1 MEKQL
6 SEKLPRVEVVDALR
20 GFAVMAILLVHSLE
34 HFIFPVYPVDQPAWL
49 NILNDGVFNVTF
61 TLLAGKSYA
70 IFALLF
76 GFTFYIQ
83 SANQQ
88 RKGKDFGYRFLWRLL
103 LLVAFATLNAAFFP
117 AGDVLLLFSVVGIVL
132 FVVRKW
138 SDCAI
143 LVTAILFLLQPVE
156 WYHYIVGLFDPSH
169 TLPDWGVGAMYKEV
183 AEYTKEGNLWEFL
196 GKNMTFG
203 QKASLYWAL
212 GAGRFWQTA
221 GLFLMGLYIGRK
233 QLFVTSEKHTRF
245 WVKAL
250 IISAISFAP
259 LFQLKE
265 LIMASDSEL
274 IRQTAGTAF
283 DMWQKFAF
291 TFVLVASFVLLYQR
305 DRFKNFVSNLRYYG
319 RMSLTNYITQS
330 IAGAIIYFPFGLY
343 LAPYCGYTLSLL
355 VGFVLFL
362 LQVQFCKWWLK
373 GHKHLPEMM
382 KISGLDYKP
391 VFNPLICDYFSGMVV
406 TVPVLTRLLPKKYTL
421 ADIHKAFTEHY
432 ADANLVK
439 VLPVMGEGVLENGFL
454 AANTLSGKNNMEIFV
469 CGNDDRIVLCSRL
482 DNLGKGASGAAVQCL
497 NIMMG
502 IDETTGLV

>member
-221 GLFLMGLYIGRK
+221 KDNIAEYKRRSPVWHAEKLKDPLLIYTNTSDDDVNVVEVESMIRALKAEGKKFEYKIFERAPGAHSFDRLDTYESSKIRLDIYKFMGRYLKPNKPFGS
-233 QLFVTSEKHTRF
+233 V
-245 WVKAL
+245 
-250 IISAISFAP
+250 
-259 LFQLKE
+259 KE
-265 LIMASDSEL
+265 LRKA
-274 IRQTAGTAF
+274 AY
-283 DMWQKFAF
+283 KF
-291 TFVLVASFVLLYQR
+291 
-305 DRFKNFVSNLRYYG
+305 
-319 RMSLTNYITQS
+319 
-330 IAGAIIYFPFGLY
+330 
-343 LAPYCGYTLSLL
+343 
-355 VGFVLFL
+355 
-362 LQVQFCKWWLK
+362 
-373 GHKHLPEMM
+373 
-382 KISGLDYKP
+382 
-391 VFNPLICDYFSGMVV
+391 
-406 TVPVLTRLLPKKYTL
+406 
-421 ADIHKAFTEHY
+421 
-432 ADANLVK
+432 
-439 VLPVMGEGVLENGFL
+439 
-454 AANTLSGKNNMEIFV
+454 
-469 CGNDDRIVLCSRL
+469 
-482 DNLGKGASGAAVQCL
+482 
-497 NIMMG
+497 
-502 IDETTGLV
+502 